1 MLTRE
6 EKKQWLIDNCL
17 DEEGQINLSNLD
29 LSGYKLDISCIKAD
43 EIQQSNQK
51 AEEIYQSYHKANIV
65 VQNQHTAEIIHQE
78 RHTVELIQPF
88 NLRGYRKIHT
98 MYTNEPEPLTQKQIE
113 ARLGHKIKI
122 VEKEYWHFN

>member
-1 MLTRE
+1 MLTNE

-17 DEEGQINLSNLD
+17 DEEGQINLKHID
-29 LSGYKLDISCIKAD
+29 LSGYKFNTTGLIAD
-43 EIQQSNQK
+43 EIRQSEQK
-51 AEEIYQSYHKANIV
+51 AYLIIQDR
-65 VQNQHTAEIIHQE
+65 HTAEIIHQE

-88 NLRGYRKIHT
+88 NLRGYRKIDT

-122 VEKEYWHFN
+122 VEKEYWHLN